1 MNLLFFRVEIIRLP
15 NDSSSTVRRQ
25 TLSSTQLS
33 SADMTFL
40 TKLTSNNNNNNA
52 NECNP
57 LWVLRL
63 TLEFSCAKTIQSA
76 IIQRFAL
83 YCDSP
88 EDDWRFVNEI
98 FLIFTSPTQKP
109 FRSQYACQII
119 KHDFSLFRSRTFQL
133 QHHCFTAV
141 GQSFLSFACIR
152 TN

>member
-1 MNLLFFRVEIIRLP
+1 MNLLFFRVEIIRLA

-25 TLSSTQLS
+25 TFSSTQLS

-40 TKLTSNNNNNNA
+40 MKLTSNNNNND

-88 EDDWRFVNEI
+88 EDDWRFVIEI
-98 FLIFTSPTQKP
+98 FLIFTSPTQKL

-119 KHDFSLFRSRTFQL
+119 KHDFSLFRSRIFQL
-133 QHHCFTAV
+133 QHLCFTAF